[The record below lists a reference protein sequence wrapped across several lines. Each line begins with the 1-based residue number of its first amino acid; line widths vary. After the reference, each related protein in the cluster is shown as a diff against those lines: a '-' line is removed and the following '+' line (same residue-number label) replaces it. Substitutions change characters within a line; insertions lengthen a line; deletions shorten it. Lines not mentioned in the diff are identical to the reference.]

1 MKRVSKWLGVFKDA
15 KAYVK
20 GSSKNK
26 KVSHGEADTIADGKP
41 DDAVLSEGE
50 SEGDRD
56 ASVNDEVESGRLAE
70 ATIISE
76 ETSRSDE
83 GFDGEKASGGAE
95 NQTEIL
101 ESDDIG
107 SGLPVLKGLGKDSRR
122 PLKFDIAAKRG
133 IISGLFVGL
142 LAMVFSHGAEMMNES
157 PIVDEPEML
166 PVQMFLASIDGGK
179 YDTLYFDR
187 FLILLEGDDP
197 AYLMLNIVITPS
209 NKKTH
214 EEVNAKRTIC
224 RGIIYEVL
232 QKSVT
237 KMAEFKEYR
246 KTLEQEILEALN
258 RVFAT
263 GAVEQVDLSEFL
275 FV

>member
-56 ASVNDEVESGRLAE
+56 ASVNDEVEGGQLAE

-157 PIVDEPEML
+157 PIVDETEML
-166 PVQMFLASIDGGK
+166 PVQMFLASIDGGT